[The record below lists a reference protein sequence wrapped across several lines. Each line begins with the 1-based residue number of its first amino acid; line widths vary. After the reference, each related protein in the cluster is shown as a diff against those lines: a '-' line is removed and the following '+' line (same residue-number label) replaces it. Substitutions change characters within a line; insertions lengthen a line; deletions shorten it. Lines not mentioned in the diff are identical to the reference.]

1 MYLLKGNI
9 RKLYFKY
16 LSAAFGS
23 ALITS
28 VYALVDMAMVGQYHG
43 PVGTAALAVIQP
55 VWNVIYSLGLLM
67 GIGGSVLFSMVRGK
81 AEEENGRENEY
92 FTAAVIGGIFLA
104 AVAWA
109 GILLLERPI
118 LLFFGADESFLPL
131 AERYLLPIKI
141 VFPLYLFN
149 QVISAFLRNDNR
161 PELAAAGVLV
171 GGLFNMAGDYV
182 FVFTFDMGIFGAGLA
197 TAIIL

>member
-92 FTAAVIGGIFLA
+92 FTADIPCGCRMGGHTA
-104 AVAWA
+104 
-109 GILLLERPI
+109 
-118 LLFFGADESFLPL
+118 FGTSDTVVFRGRRKLSAFGGTLSFAHKDCIPPVSVQSGHFRFP
-131 AERYLLPIKI
+131 AERQP
-141 VFPLYLFN
+141 P
-149 QVISAFLRNDNR
+149 
-161 PELAAAGVLV
+161 
-171 GGLFNMAGDYV
+171 
-182 FVFTFDMGIFGAGLA
+182 
-197 TAIIL
+197 

>member
-104 AVAWA
+104 AVA
-109 GILLLERPI
+109 
-118 LLFFGADESFLPL
+118 
-131 AERYLLPIKI
+131 
-141 VFPLYLFN
+141 
-149 QVISAFLRNDNR
+149 
-161 PELAAAGVLV
+161 
-171 GGLFNMAGDYV
+171 
-182 FVFTFDMGIFGAGLA
+182 
-197 TAIIL
+197 